1 MNTPTSDM
9 GDLSL
14 VKFEETLKDLSLV
27 NNLDWMTIKKTA
39 AHIQAVKNSIMAK
52 VEVVEESQE
61 VIWNK
66 IIDQKDE

>member
-39 AHIQAVKNSIMAK
+39 AHIQAVKNSITAK
-52 VEVVEESQE
+52 VEEVEESQ
-61 VIWNK
+61 
-66 IIDQKDE
+66 